1 MTATRA
7 LRETVLQDALSL
19 VGLPPLMALGTGSAR
34 VPIGL
39 VDGPVA
45 LDHPDLAGGNI
56 REVRPGA
63 GSACARRE
71 SVACRHGTF
80 VAGILV
86 AMRRSRAPAI
96 CPDCPLLVRPI
107 CSAGAT
113 AKALIPS
120 ATPEALAAAIID
132 CVDAGAR
139 IVNASAALEQL
150 PTARGERELEWALD
164 HAAARG
170 VIVVAA
176 SGNQGQ
182 VGSTTIT
189 RHPAVIAASACDLF
203 GRPIAASNHGRS
215 IGLRGLRA
223 PGEAVTSL
231 GTAGDV
237 VTSGGTSVAAPFVTG
252 ALALA
257 WSRFPDATADQV
269 RLAVMVAHSPRPAAV
284 VPPLL
289 DAWAIHAALTQMMQ
303 SRRPGPQMTRMTQA
317 LD

>member
-1 MTATRA
+1 MLEPLVQEA
-7 LRETVLQDALSL
+7 LTL
-19 VGLPPLMALGTGSAR
+19 VNLPPLMALGTGSAR
-34 VPIGL
+34 VALGL

-45 LDHPDLAGGNI
+45 LDHPDLASGNI

-63 GSACARRE
+63 GSGCARRE

-80 VAGILV
+80 VAGILA
-86 AMRRSRAPAI
+86 AMRGSRAPAI
-96 CPDCPLLVRPI
+96 CPDCTLLVRPI
-107 CSAGAT
+107 FSEGAT
-113 AKALIPS
+113 ATTLIPS
-120 ATPEALAAAIID
+120 ATPEALAAAIVD

-139 IVNASAALEQL
+139 IVNTSAALAQL
-150 PTARGERELEWALD
+150 PTARGERELERALD

-182 VGSTTIT
+182 MGSTAIT
-189 RHPAVIAASACDLF
+189 RHPAVIAASACDRF
-203 GRPIAASNHGRS
+203 GRPIAESNHGRS
-215 IGLRGLRA
+215 IGQRGLRA

-231 GTAGDV
+231 STAGDV
-237 VTSGGTSVAAPFVTG
+237 VASGGTSVAAPFVTG

-257 WSRFPDATADQV
+257 WSQCPRATADQV

-289 DAWAIHAALTQMMQ
+289 NAWAIHAALTQITQMQ
-303 SRRPGPQMTRMTQA
+303 GRGRR
-317 LD
+317 